1 MTIRTII
8 RATAA
13 LEVVTTMTKA
23 IQTTMSDDLM
33 GVMINRIRSASH
45 PTTITVNTI
54 AHNLE
59 TKATVTIEICSITN
73 LSLHQACDNLTAQEE
88 TNIAL
93 DSQTTHRPVI
103 MSLAKENLTV
113 GCHTNNKIV
122 ILDITLTTRDQATT
136 DSTRTNPLRAG
147 IAIPHLVAISSLIE
161 TVVATINAI
170 LHLTIIS
177 HTRMPRETRCGEAGV
192 VAKVLLSTKAKN
204 QHQSTAEKVGMD
216 VI

>member
-8 RATAA
+8 RAIA
-13 LEVVTTMTKA
+13 LEAVTTMTKV

-59 TKATVTIEICSITN
+59 TKATVTIEIRSITN

-103 MSLAKENLTV
+103 MSPAKENLTV

-122 ILDITLTTRDQATT
+122 ILDITLTTRD
-136 DSTRTNPLRAG
+136 L
-147 IAIPHLVAISSLIE
+147 
-161 TVVATINAI
+161 
-170 LHLTIIS
+170 
-177 HTRMPRETRCGEAGV
+177 
-192 VAKVLLSTKAKN
+192 K
-204 QHQSTAEKVGMD
+204 
-216 VI
+216 